1 MVEANVVVI
10 GGGGGGGICNTVIV
24 FCCQY
29 FPSGV
34 QVLYW
39 HLVKMQTFDCW
50 YKTSVRV
57 FLSPFSI
64 TLNSMR
70 HMHLMLSGPPGLTV

>member
-1 MVEANVVVI
+1 
-10 GGGGGGGICNTVIV
+10 
-24 FCCQY
+24 
-29 FPSGV
+29 V